1 MVELINS
8 DFVKLLSILLAIVA
22 LFYIGV
28 KNKPT
33 NGMTK
38 NIHVWYICGIATFL
52 IVELITFIVV
62 GNADAQNIMDNIS
75 FASTLSSLILSVLA
89 IFITVLSGESM
100 NKLRDSLIGL
110 GSIPNDVKQA
120 VNETI
125 DKMQKSTED
134 LDTATEANNKNLE
147 KLNEFFDT
155 KIAEIEHHIS
165 DQLKLHQQ
173 TTLKAIDERF
183 VGKKE
188 GTQNEPSDI
197 SEPMIDIFL
206 SSTSNASISLLY
218 MISRYC
224 EKVNRYHVDPPI
236 VNLNNL
242 ALAINEGK
250 REDSFGMYLFACLVI
265 LSSFGLLD
273 YEAQENQMS
282 DVTFSSVNKYLMSKI
297 PEQFNKRDMLKA
309 SEGLDN
315 YIDSL
320 FTNNKHRHIF
330 IFPDLVVAEGDFIW
344 LYTKN
349 GSYGTHKNTSGT
361 NTHKIYW
368 GLKNHIW
375 NNEGDKAYLMH
386 YDDWESLAYKVP
398 DSK

>member
-33 NGMTK
+33 NGMSK
-38 NIHVWYICGIATFL
+38 NIHVWYICGISTFV

-120 VNETI
+120 INETI

-165 DQLKLHQQ
+165 DQLKQHQQ

-188 GTQNEPSDI
+188 GTQNEPSHI
-197 SEPMIDIFL
+197 SEPMIDNFL

-236 VNLNNL
+236 VNLKNL

-297 PEQFNKRDMLKA
+297 PEQFNKRDMVKA

-320 FTNNKHRHIF
+320 FTNDNKQNK
-330 IFPDLVVAEGDFIW
+330 D
-344 LYTKN
+344 KN
-349 GSYGTHKNTSGT
+349 DGS
-361 NTHKIYW
+361 
-368 GLKNHIW
+368 
-375 NNEGDKAYLMH
+375 EVD
-386 YDDWESLAYKVP
+386 
-398 DSK
+398 